1 MTYLFV
7 FLAAAAVS
15 CVTTPLVRRLAIAV
29 GILDRPEARK
39 MHREPMPLLGG
50 LAVAAGLAAG
60 CLLAYVLPDHRV
72 PGMPLAGLGIGALLM
87 VGLGVYDD
95 ARGADARLKLSVQTL
110 AALVVIASGNR
121 IGILTNPFGG
131 TWDLGA
137 LSVPVTILWIVGITN
152 AMNLIDGLDGLA
164 AGIGAIVAATLF
176 AAAIPDATSFVPVA
190 ALALSGASAGF
201 LRSNFPPARIFLGD
215 TGSLLVGF
223 VIAVLGMQGSF
234 KGTTALALVV
244 PIIALGIPVADTA
257 LAILRRGRQRRHL
270 FQADR
275 EHLHHRLV
283 RIGLSQRQAV
293 LVLYWISIFLAGT
306 AISLK
311 NLPPQKGFLLV
322 ALALSAGALWLRSL
336 VYVERRFDRLYA
348 ALARLA
354 REGRAP
360 DEEVLGLVNGFHA
373 LEEETRVRSAEDEP
387 AEETAVAVPVADLF
401 GRPGTA
407 RKILA
412 SKLGRRVGT
421 P

>member
-1 MTYLFV
+1 MSLIV
-7 FLAAAAVS
+7 FLVAAAVS
-15 CVTTPLVRRLAIAV
+15 LLATPLARRLAIRL

-39 MHREPMPLLGG
+39 IHREAMPLLGG
-50 LAVAAGLAAG
+50 LAVAAGFAAG
-60 CLLAYVLPDHRV
+60 CLLAAA
-72 PGMPLAGLGIGALLM
+72 LAGSHGAPDTPMLGLAVGALLM

-95 ARGADARLKLSVQTL
+95 ARGADARLKLSVQAV
-110 AALVVIASGNR
+110 AALVVIASGSR

-131 TWDLGA
+131 TWDLGV
-137 LSVPVTILWIVGITN
+137 LSVPVTLLWIIGITN

-176 AAAIPDATSFVPVA
+176 VAWMPDSTSFVPLA
-190 ALALSGASAGF
+190 AIALAGAATGF
-201 LRSNFPPARIFLGD
+201 LRWNFPPARIFLGD
-215 TGSLLVGF
+215 TGSLLLGF
-223 VIAVLGMQGSF
+223 VIAVLGMQGSL

-257 LAILRRGRQRRHL
+257 LAILRRGRERRHL

-283 RIGLSQRQAV
+283 RIGLTQRQAV
-293 LVLYWISIFLAGT
+293 LVLYWVSIFLAGT
-306 AISLK
+306 AIMLK
-311 NLPPQKGFLLV
+311 NLSPQKGFLLV
-322 ALALSAGALWLRSL
+322 AMALAAGGLWLRSL
-336 VYVERRFDRLYA
+336 IFVERRFDRLHD

-360 DEEVLGLVNGFHA
+360 DEEVMGLVNGFHVPA
-373 LEEETRVRSAEDEP
+373 KPPASAAASPDADETCEAI
-387 AEETAVAVPVADLF
+387 PVSDLI

-407 RKILA
+407 RKILE
-412 SKLGRRVGT
+412 GRLRAREGA

>member
-1 MTYLFV
+1 VYVIV
-7 FLAAAAVS
+7 FLAAAAIS
-15 CVTTPLVRRLAIAV
+15 LLATPLVRRLSRALAIM
-29 GILDRPEARK
+29 DRPEARK
-39 MHREPMPLLGG
+39 MHQEAMPLLGG
-50 LAVAAGLAAG
+50 LAVAAGFAGG
-60 CLLAYVLPDHRV
+60 CLLACALPGHRV
-72 PGMPLAGLGIGALLM
+72 PGMPFLGLAIGALLM
-87 VGLGVYDD
+87 VGLGIYDD
-95 ARGADARLKLSVQTL
+95 ARGADARLKLSVQAL
-110 AALVVIASGNR
+110 AGLVVIAAGSR

-131 TWDLGA
+131 IWDLGA
-137 LSVPVTILWIVGITN
+137 LSVPVTLLWIVGITN

-176 AAAIPDATSFVPVA
+176 AAGLPDASSFFPVA
-190 ALALSGASAGF
+190 AIALSGAAAGF
-201 LRSNFPPARIFLGD
+201 LRWNFPPARIFLGD
-215 TGSLLVGF
+215 TGSLLLGF

-257 LAILRRGRQRRHL
+257 LAILRRGRQHKHL

-283 RIGLSQRQAV
+283 RIGLTPRQAV

-306 AISLK
+306 AIMLK
-311 NLPPQKGFLLV
+311 GLSPQKGFLLV
-322 ALALSAGALWLRSL
+322 AMALSAGGLWLRSL
-336 VYVERRFDRLYA
+336 IFVERRFDRLYG

-360 DEEVLGLVNGFHA
+360 DEEVMGLVNGFHGVQ
-373 LEEETRVRSAEDEP
+373 EKDETRAAPPAED
-387 AEETAVAVPVADLF
+387 VDGAVPVTELL

-407 RKILA
+407 RKILE
-412 SKLGRRVGT
+412 SRLRGRLGT